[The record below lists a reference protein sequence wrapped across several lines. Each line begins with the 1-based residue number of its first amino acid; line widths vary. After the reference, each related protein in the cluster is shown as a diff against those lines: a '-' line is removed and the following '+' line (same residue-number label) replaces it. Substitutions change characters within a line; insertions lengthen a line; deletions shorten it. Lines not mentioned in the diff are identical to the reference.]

1 MSSVGAGE
9 GDSKQQAAAVQL
21 CCEVM
26 VELSTN
32 HVINDVL
39 LTVDADQP
47 LAVHP
52 CIFRWAEI
60 GEC

>member
-1 MSSVGAGE
+1 MSSVGGGD
-9 GDSKQQAAAVQL
+9 GDSKQQAATVQL
-21 CCEVM
+21 RCEVM
-26 VELSTN
+26 VELSTD
-32 HVINDVL
+32 HVISDVL

-52 CIFRWAEI
+52 CIFRWTEI